1 MEIDLIKD
9 YYGFNDVIKYVQNV
23 TPKNPKMTQKDPK
36 KTPK

>member
-9 YYGFNDVIKYVQNV
+9 YYGFNDDIKYVQNV
-23 TPKNPKMTQKDPK
+23 TPKKPKMTQKRPQ

>member
-23 TPKNPKMTQKDPK
+23 KKKPQNDPK
-36 KTPK
+36 RPQKTPK